1 MAAER
6 VAMYLKPRV
15 LLLLPCILLAA
26 CVSQQETAA
35 QKAVAERTAQVS
47 REKHCGTFGYKPGT
61 TDYSRC
67 LENLYV
73 QDQQKAAFEAAE
85 RRARADAAADGLIQ
99 AGAALSAIGQSSG
112 PEYRQSPFPPEI
124 RCNTFRTTTICQ

>member
-1 MAAER
+1 MP
-6 VAMYLKPRV
+6 LKPRA

-61 TDYSRC
+61 FSYKHGVVDVADTLHYA
-67 LENLYV
+67 L
-73 QDQQKAAFEAAE
+73 
-85 RRARADAAADGLIQ
+85 ARAIREGDEALASRVFEYAQWADTQKNARHLRSAVDILFFIKLLLQAA
-99 AGAALSAIGQSSG
+99 
-112 PEYRQSPFPPEI
+112 Y
-124 RCNTFRTTTICQ
+124 

>member
-6 VAMYLKPRV
+6 IAMHIKPRV
-15 LLLLPCILLAA
+15 LLLLPCILLTA

-47 REKHCGTFGYKPGT
+47 REKHCGTFGYKPNT
-61 TDYSRC
+61 PDYSRC

-85 RRARADAAADGLIQ
+85 RRARSDAAADSLMQ

-112 PEYRQSPFPPEI
+112 PDHIPSMFPPEI
-124 RCNTFRTTTICQ
+124 RCNTFGTTTTCR